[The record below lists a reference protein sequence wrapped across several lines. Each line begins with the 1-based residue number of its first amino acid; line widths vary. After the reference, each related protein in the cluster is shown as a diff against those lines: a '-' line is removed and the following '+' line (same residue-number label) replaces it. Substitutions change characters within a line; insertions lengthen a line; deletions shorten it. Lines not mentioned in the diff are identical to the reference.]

1 MVLVLEVPQKTLS
14 FSRKGFFMLLMF
26 MCTTASLTAVP
37 LSEIND
43 ASVHGV
49 SLSL

>member
-1 MVLVLEVPQKTLS
+1 MVLFLEVPQKTLS
-14 FSRKGFFMLLMF
+14 FSRKGFFMRLMF
-26 MCTTASLTAVP
+26 NRATASLTAVP

-49 SLSL
+49 NPSL